1 MKKALSIV
9 ILLTILV
16 IGLMAAFSYQVP
28 ETRTYTALSNI
39 DTKIEQNI
47 EVNTQSMAQNLN
59 ELQSSVQNLI
69 TIGET
74 YTEETDVT
82 TTFEQFNIAYQNT
95 QLLQSQLTD
104 LINMD
109 LTNKLENTTSKL
121 SAEQKKLADE
131 AIYLERELCKEAG
144 GWQDQIAASFGGLNR
159 IDFSGNEYD
168 VRPIVISPERKKQ
181 LENNLLLFFTGFTRF
196 SSEIQAVNNVAAK
209 SKSEYL
215 SEMYDLVDEAEQVLV
230 NKNRNIDDFGK
241 LLDTTWKLKKQTG
254 SKISTSSIDRL
265 YELGIKEGAFGG
277 KLLGAG
283 GGGFLVFYVP
293 EERQSRVKE
302 AMKDLVHV
310 PFKFEEGGTKI
321 IHYTPEEYTETR

>member
-9 ILLTILV
+9 ILLAILV

-82 TTFEQFNIAYQNT
+82 TTFEQFNTAYQNT

-131 AIYLERELCKEAG
+131 AIELETTRLNELSLLHKQIEALNSKLSKTEEMFYTKKPSEAI
-144 GWQDQIAASFGGLNR
+144 QYFNGLNN
-159 IDFSGNEYD
+159 DFSTLEETYKAYAD
-168 VRPIVISPERKKQ
+168 VSTKY
-181 LENNLLLFFTGFTRF
+181 F
-196 SSEIQAVNNVAAK
+196 AAK
-209 SKSEYL
+209 S
-215 SEMYDLVDEAEQVLV
+215 
-230 NKNRNIDDFGK
+230 N
-241 LLDTTWKLKKQTG
+241 
-254 SKISTSSIDRL
+254 
-265 YELGIKEGAFGG
+265 
-277 KLLGAG
+277 
-283 GGGFLVFYVP
+283 
-293 EERQSRVKE
+293 
-302 AMKDLVHV
+302 
-310 PFKFEEGGTKI
+310 
-321 IHYTPEEYTETR
+321 

>member
-109 LTNKLENTTSKL
+109 LTNK
-121 SAEQKKLADE
+121 KKLADE
-131 AIYLERELCKEAG
+131 AIELETTRLNELSLLHKQIEALNSKLSKTEEMFYTKKPSEAI
-144 GWQDQIAASFGGLNR
+144 QYFNGLNN
-159 IDFSGNEYD
+159 DFST
-168 VRPIVISPERKKQ
+168 
-181 LENNLLLFFTGFTRF
+181 LEETYKAYADASTKYF
-196 SSEIQAVNNVAAK
+196 AAK
-209 SKSEYL
+209 S
-215 SEMYDLVDEAEQVLV
+215 
-230 NKNRNIDDFGK
+230 N
-241 LLDTTWKLKKQTG
+241 
-254 SKISTSSIDRL
+254 L
-265 YELGIKEGAFGG
+265 YE
-277 KLLGAG
+277 
-283 GGGFLVFYVP
+283 
-293 EERQSRVKE
+293 S
-302 AMKDLVHV
+302 
-310 PFKFEEGGTKI
+310 I
-321 IHYTPEEYTETR
+321 IG

>member
-9 ILLTILV
+9 ILLAILV

-131 AIYLERELCKEAG
+131 AIELETTRLNELSLLHKQIEALNSKLSKTEEMFYTKKPSEAI
-144 GWQDQIAASFGGLNR
+144 QYFNGLNN
-159 IDFSGNEYD
+159 DFST
-168 VRPIVISPERKKQ
+168 
-181 LENNLLLFFTGFTRF
+181 LEETYKADADASTKYF
-196 SSEIQAVNNVAAK
+196 AAK
-209 SKSEYL
+209 S
-215 SEMYDLVDEAEQVLV
+215 
-230 NKNRNIDDFGK
+230 N
-241 LLDTTWKLKKQTG
+241 
-254 SKISTSSIDRL
+254 L
-265 YELGIKEGAFGG
+265 YE
-277 KLLGAG
+277 
-283 GGGFLVFYVP
+283 
-293 EERQSRVKE
+293 S
-302 AMKDLVHV
+302 
-310 PFKFEEGGTKI
+310 I
-321 IHYTPEEYTETR
+321 IG

>member
-9 ILLTILV
+9 ILLAILV

-109 LTNKLENTTSKL
+109 LTN
-121 SAEQKKLADE
+121 
-131 AIYLERELCKEAG
+131 I
-144 GWQDQIAASFGGLNR
+144 
-159 IDFSGNEYD
+159 
-168 VRPIVISPERKKQ
+168 
-181 LENNLLLFFTGFTRF
+181 
-196 SSEIQAVNNVAAK
+196 
-209 SKSEYL
+209 SKS
-215 SEMYDLVDEAEQVLV
+215 SA
-230 NKNRNIDDFGK
+230 
-241 LLDTTWKLKKQTG
+241 
-254 SKISTSSIDRL
+254 
-265 YELGIKEGAFGG
+265 
-277 KLLGAG
+277 
-283 GGGFLVFYVP
+283 
-293 EERQSRVKE
+293 
-302 AMKDLVHV
+302 KDL
-310 PFKFEEGGTKI
+310 KI
-321 IHYTPEEYTETR
+321 

>member
-9 ILLTILV
+9 ILLAILV

-121 SAEQKKLADE
+121 SAEQKKAADE
-131 AIYLERELCKEAG
+131 AIELETTRLNELSLLHKQIEALNSKLSKTEEMFYTKKPSEAI
-144 GWQDQIAASFGGLNR
+144 QYFNGLNN
-159 IDFSGNEYD
+159 DFST
-168 VRPIVISPERKKQ
+168 
-181 LENNLLLFFTGFTRF
+181 LEET
-196 SSEIQAVNNVAAK
+196 
-209 SKSEYL
+209 YL
-215 SEMYDLVDEAEQVLV
+215 SL
-230 NKNRNIDDFGK
+230 
-241 LLDTTWKLKKQTG
+241 
-254 SKISTSSIDRL
+254 
-265 YELGIKEGAFGG
+265 
-277 KLLGAG
+277 
-283 GGGFLVFYVP
+283 
-293 EERQSRVKE
+293 
-302 AMKDLVHV
+302 
-310 PFKFEEGGTKI
+310 
-321 IHYTPEEYTETR
+321 IHI

>member
-9 ILLTILV
+9 ILLAILV

-47 EVNTQSMAQNLN
+47 EVNTQSMAKNLN
-59 ELQSSVQNLI
+59 ELQLSVQNLI

-131 AIYLERELCKEAG
+131 AIELETTRLNELSLLYKQIEA
-144 GWQDQIAASFGGLNR
+144 LNSKLAKTEEMFYTKKPSDA
-159 IDFSGNEYD
+159 IQYFNAINHDFSTIEETYKAYAD
-168 VRPIVISPERKKQ
+168 VSTKY
-181 LENNLLLFFTGFTRF
+181 F
-196 SSEIQAVNNVAAK
+196 AAK
-209 SKSEYL
+209 S
-215 SEMYDLVDEAEQVLV
+215 
-230 NKNRNIDDFGK
+230 N
-241 LLDTTWKLKKQTG
+241 
-254 SKISTSSIDRL
+254 L
-265 YELGIKEGAFGG
+265 YE
-277 KLLGAG
+277 
-283 GGGFLVFYVP
+283 
-293 EERQSRVKE
+293 S
-302 AMKDLVHV
+302 
-310 PFKFEEGGTKI
+310 I
-321 IHYTPEEYTETR
+321 IG

>member
-9 ILLTILV
+9 ILLAILV

-109 LTNKLENTTSKL
+109 LTNSQMTQVVLETDIMNYFSFQQILSQLMDSKFIKPYKDSGREYYCL
-121 SAEQKKLADE
+121 TQKG
-131 AIYLERELCKEAG
+131 LETLEY
-144 GWQDQIAASFGGLNR
+144 FLNR
-159 IDFSGNEYD
+159 IPESYAQKIDEYIKNNKESLLADTQVKSSFVKQSENEF
-168 VRPIVISPERKKQ
+168 IVNLRVIENQSNLIDLNLNVSSEKQ
-181 LENNLLLFFTGFTRF
+181 ARQICNNWNNNASNMYAEVINLLIR
-196 SSEIQAVNNVAAK
+196 
-209 SKSEYL
+209 
-215 SEMYDLVDEAEQVLV
+215 D
-230 NKNRNIDDFGK
+230 
-241 LLDTTWKLKKQTG
+241 
-254 SKISTSSIDRL
+254 
-265 YELGIKEGAFGG
+265 
-277 KLLGAG
+277 
-283 GGGFLVFYVP
+283 
-293 EERQSRVKE
+293 
-302 AMKDLVHV
+302 
-310 PFKFEEGGTKI
+310 
-321 IHYTPEEYTETR
+321 IH

>member
-9 ILLTILV
+9 ILLAILV

-131 AIYLERELCKEAG
+131 AIELETTRLNELSLLYKQIEA
-144 GWQDQIAASFGGLNR
+144 LNSKLAKTEEMFYTKKPSDA
-159 IDFSGNEYD
+159 IQYFNALNHDFSTIEETYKAYAD
-168 VRPIVISPERKKQ
+168 VSTKY
-181 LENNLLLFFTGFTRF
+181 F
-196 SSEIQAVNNVAAK
+196 AAK
-209 SKSEYL
+209 S
-215 SEMYDLVDEAEQVLV
+215 
-230 NKNRNIDDFGK
+230 N
-241 LLDTTWKLKKQTG
+241 
-254 SKISTSSIDRL
+254 L
-265 YELGIKEGAFGG
+265 YE
-277 KLLGAG
+277 
-283 GGGFLVFYVP
+283 
-293 EERQSRVKE
+293 S
-302 AMKDLVHV
+302 
-310 PFKFEEGGTKI
+310 I
-321 IHYTPEEYTETR
+321 IG

>member
-9 ILLTILV
+9 ILLAILV

-47 EVNTQSMAQNLN
+47 EVNTQSMAKNLN
-59 ELQSSVQNLI
+59 ELQLSVQNLI

-82 TTFEQFNIAYQNT
+82 TTFEQFNTAYQNT

-131 AIYLERELCKEAG
+131 AIELETTRLNELSLLYKQIEA
-144 GWQDQIAASFGGLNR
+144 LNSKLAKTEEMFYTKKPSDA
-159 IDFSGNEYD
+159 IQYFNALNHDFSTIEETYKAYAD
-168 VRPIVISPERKKQ
+168 VSTKY
-181 LENNLLLFFTGFTRF
+181 F
-196 SSEIQAVNNVAAK
+196 AAK
-209 SKSEYL
+209 S
-215 SEMYDLVDEAEQVLV
+215 
-230 NKNRNIDDFGK
+230 N
-241 LLDTTWKLKKQTG
+241 
-254 SKISTSSIDRL
+254 L
-265 YELGIKEGAFGG
+265 YE
-277 KLLGAG
+277 
-283 GGGFLVFYVP
+283 
-293 EERQSRVKE
+293 S
-302 AMKDLVHV
+302 
-310 PFKFEEGGTKI
+310 I
-321 IHYTPEEYTETR
+321 IG